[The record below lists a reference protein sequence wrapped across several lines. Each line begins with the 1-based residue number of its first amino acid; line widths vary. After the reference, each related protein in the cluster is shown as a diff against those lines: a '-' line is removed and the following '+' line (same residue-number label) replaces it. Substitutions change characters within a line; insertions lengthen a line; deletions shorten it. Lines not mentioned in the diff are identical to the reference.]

1 VTASIPRATERLDEW
16 RRLWRES
23 GLLVLLLDF
32 DGTLAPI
39 VPHAS
44 EAAIDPRVKQAL
56 TRLLPRDD
64 VRVALVSGRGLADV
78 RERAGL
84 GHDRVWYAGNHG
96 MEIEGPDVTR
106 MHEDARAARPE
117 LERVAGEVE
126 REIAHIEG
134 AWVEDKGLTLSIHY
148 RQADE
153 AREGEVADAVERS
166 AAGSELLR
174 VTRGKKVLEVR
185 PKVDW
190 HKGRAADF
198 LLERFAPEPG
208 TPVLYI
214 GDDVTDEDAFR
225 ALRRW
230 SGGTGEGVY
239 VGDVPPERT
248 EATSWL
254 EGTEE
259 VGELI
264 EALAGEERAS

>member
-1 VTASIPRATERLDEW
+1 VTASIPHATERLDEW

-44 EAAIDPRVKQAL
+44 EAAMDLQVRDAVQAL
-56 TRLLPRDD
+56 MSRDD
-64 VRVALVSGRGLADV
+64 VRIALVSGRGLADV

-84 GHDRVWYAGNHG
+84 GRERVWYAGNHG

-106 MHEDARAARPE
+106 LHEDARAARPE
-117 LERVAGEVE
+117 LERVARTLEDDLS
-126 REIAHIEG
+126 EIDG
-134 AWVEDKGLTLSIHY
+134 AWVEDKNLTLSIHY

-153 AREGEVADAVERS
+153 AREGDVTAAVER
-166 AAGSELLR
+166 AVGASEVLR
-174 VTRGKKVLEVR
+174 TTRGKKVLEVR

-198 LLERFAPEPG
+198 LLERFSPEPG
-208 TPVLYI
+208 TPVIYV

-225 ALRRW
+225 ALREW

-239 VGDVPPERT
+239 VGEGPPEET
-248 EATSWL
+248 EAMSWVR
-254 EGTEE
+254 GTGE
-259 VGELI
+259 VAELLA
-264 EALAGEERAS
+264 ALAGEGGA